1 MNLMMSILSLV
12 AFVIKKTNMMVILF
26 AFHLTENDKRSKLQ
40 KFIEIIQLINDKY
53 VNPIILGNMDLNLE
67 PKTNMFK
74 YLR

>member
-12 AFVIKKTNMMVILF
+12 AFVIKKTNLMVILF

-53 VNPIILGNMDLNLE
+53 VNPIILVYSDLNLE

>member
-12 AFVIKKTNMMVILF
+12 AFVIKKTNLMVILF

-53 VNPIILGNMDLNLE
+53 VNPIILVYMDLNLE